1 MRQLSVINATIRPV
15 FPAPVSRFRSN
26 RKKTANCPNQKAPL
40 PNFSNLTPAWEPIFT
55 HLKNVVK
62 FYYAFRETFRIEK
75 FVKLHT
81 IYVADNR
88 RHPAVDRRVGVTN
101 EARICVDSRRSHQSG
116 CTGDRCRRCH
126 GRYRSARSHCSRR
139 QQTVASPRRMLH
151 CILFS
156 IVSWLAVCV
165 QDGTISTPLP
175 NYQIVVLKLAGEI

>member
-1 MRQLSVINATIRPV
+1 MRLFGLFSPRQFLDSGLTGKKQPIAQIKRPPCPIWVIWP
-15 FPAPVSRFRSN
+15 PLG
-26 RKKTANCPNQKAPL
+26 NQC
-40 PNFSNLTPAWEPIFT
+40 FT

-175 NYQIVVLKLAGEI
+175 NYQIVVLKLAGEIWFRRQN